1 MGFNRIDCEY
11 NGTNWVHNK
20 ESREMKSM
28 VGNGGI
34 EVSCMQF
41 GYDGSHTPLFAKFDL
56 QIPPGSRCL
65 LVGANGSGKTTLL
78 KILAGK
84 HMVGGQDVVKILDS
98 SAFHDTQLVCSGD
111 LAYLGHSWSRSIGAA
126 VSRLIFY
133 YHYKREENSN
143 NSENR

>member
-1 MGFNRIDCEY
+1 
-11 NGTNWVHNK
+11 
-20 ESREMKSM
+20 MKSM